1 MMKKLTIAVIV
12 LAIAL
17 VGTGVFASSQFSK
30 GNDYEEKYAKV
41 KKEKTAIER
50 DRADLMNRLVA
61 LQNNQEAKVKEDV
74 QKFLDGYFNYDT
86 ALGERAWT
94 KVNGLVTDRGMSMVR
109 PPGAEGEPEKSTPE
123 TAVKSSLNESKIYYT
138 PISEDKANVFVRAY
152 QTITVNKVPSKTQ
165 TLLDIDVVYD
175 AKKDR
180 WLVDKMELVGGA
192 DAEEFVN

>member
-1 MMKKLTIAVIV
+1 MKKLVIAVIV
-12 LAIAL
+12 LAVGF
-17 VGTGVFASSQFSK
+17 VGTGAFASYQINK
-30 GNDYEEKYAKV
+30 ANENEKEYAAVQKENKAL
-41 KKEKTAIER
+41 KKQY
-50 DRADLMNRLVA
+50 DDVMNRLVA
-61 LQNNQEAKVKEDV
+61 LQNNQETKVKEDV

-109 PPGAEGEPEKSTPE
+109 PPGAEGEPEKSTSE

-138 PISEDKANVFVRAY
+138 PISEEKANVFVRAY
-152 QTITVNKVPSKTQ
+152 QTITVNKVPAKTQ

-175 AKKDR
+175 AKKNR

>member
-1 MMKKLTIAVIV
+1 MKKLVIAVIV
-12 LAIAL
+12 LAVGF
-17 VGTGVFASSQFSK
+17 VGTGAFASYQLNRANENEK
-30 GNDYEEKYAKV
+30 EYAAVQKENKALKKQNDDV
-41 KKEKTAIER
+41 
-50 DRADLMNRLVA
+50 MNRLVA
-61 LQNNQEAKVKEDV
+61 LQNNQETKVKEDV

-138 PISEDKANVFVRAY
+138 PISEEKANVFVRAY

-175 AKKDR
+175 AKKNK

>member
-1 MMKKLTIAVIV
+1 MKKLVIAVIV
-12 LAIAL
+12 LAVGF
-17 VGTGVFASSQFSK
+17 VGTGAFASYQLNK
-30 GNDYEEKYAKV
+30 ANENEKEYAAVQKENKAL
-41 KKEKTAIER
+41 KKQY
-50 DRADLMNRLVA
+50 DDVMNRLVA
-61 LQNNQEAKVKEDV
+61 LQNNQETKVKEDV

-109 PPGAEGEPEKSTPE
+109 PPDAEGEPEKSTPE

-175 AKKDR
+175 AKKNR
-180 WLVDKMELVGGA
+180 WLVDKMELVGAA